1 MSMTKTCKTLPIP
14 YSPLACA
21 MEVRGWVLFL
31 FFIVSFALAIFFVY
45 TIDELSHLLDYET
58 QRADYATR
66 QLERL
71 TKECGKRT
79 AATVG
84 HALGLPRNASFSSAI

>member
-1 MSMTKTCKTLPIP
+1 
-14 YSPLACA
+14 
-21 MEVRGWVLFL
+21 MEVRGWALFI
-31 FFIVSFALAIFFVY
+31 FFVVSFAINFFCVY

-66 QLERL
+66 QLERV
-71 TKECGKRT
+71 TKECGERT

-84 HALGLPRNASFSSAI
+84 HALGLPRNASFSSSV